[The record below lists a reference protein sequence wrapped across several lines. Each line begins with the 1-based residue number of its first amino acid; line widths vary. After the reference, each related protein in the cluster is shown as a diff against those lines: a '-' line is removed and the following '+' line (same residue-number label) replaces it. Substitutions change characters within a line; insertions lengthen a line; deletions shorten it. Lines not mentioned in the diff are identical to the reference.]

1 MRKSGDSAL
10 SAPSPQNHRQ
20 KASHRVAANSRRL
33 QEKTAGRIR
42 HLPACCV
49 QSAPS
54 TSSDKAKR
62 SRLRRLRRL
71 GDRYLNHPS
80 TAARFVSPNATMHR
94 SLAARTLRA
103 ARPRTPASA
112 PTSTAV
118 PAAAPRS
125 RSGVA
130 AFHSNVHQENQLEFD
145 KSEAVDE
152 QGRALS
158 ETLHENA
165 EYLQHQKNQVRASP
179 VAGQRQ

>member
-1 MRKSGDSAL
+1 
-10 SAPSPQNHRQ
+10 
-20 KASHRVAANSRRL
+20 
-33 QEKTAGRIR
+33 
-42 HLPACCV
+42 
-49 QSAPS
+49 
-54 TSSDKAKR
+54 
-62 SRLRRLRRL
+62 
-71 GDRYLNHPS
+71 
-80 TAARFVSPNATMHR
+80 MHR

-103 ARPRTPASA
+103 ARPRTSASA
-112 PTSTAV
+112 PASTAV
-118 PAAAPRS
+118 PAAALGA

-179 VAGQRQ
+179 VADQRQ